1 MKNDYEQIEKAI
13 HFIRSNVS
21 AQPKLDDVASY
32 VGLSPFHCQRLF
44 RRWAGVSPKRFLE
57 YLTVDHAKEL
67 LSRSRSVLD
76 ASYSLGLSSA
86 GRLHDHFISIEA
98 ITPGEYKTHGAG
110 LQIHYGIHS
119 SPFGTMLLAQTSR
132 GVCALSFVDADSL
145 QVEINAL
152 CKRWPNA
159 DIVEDV
165 PRTAMTANKIFAG
178 AINHAERIHLAV
190 RGTNFQIKV
199 WKALL
204 DIPAGHISSYQQI
217 AEKLNMSGAYRAVAN
232 AIGAN
237 PVGYLIPCHRVLRSS
252 GEVGGYRWGVAR
264 KHAMIVWET
273 AKYAPYDNDT
283 NRDINVYTGQ
293 TRHG

>member
-273 AKYAPYDNDT
+273 AKYAPYDNDDDG
-283 NRDINVYTGQ
+283 NIYVYPGQ